1 MYAAGIDLGGTYT
14 KVAVISKRGKMA
26 GGTHFETQKF
36 KKFDS
41 WVEKSVSVIKNLLK
55 ENSIAGKDFVGVG
68 IGAPGHID
76 HKKGIIHTLVNIKGW
91 DNVHL
96 AKEFKKRMG
105 KPVYVDND
113 ANMMALGE
121 YAYGAAKGARNA
133 ICITL
138 GTGVGGGLILE
149 NKLYHGSFMAGGEIG
164 HMPVN
169 VEGPACACGGKACV
183 ESYVGNSYIVK
194 RTVEYLK
201 RHDKSILAR
210 WFKGKYH
217 QITPLDI
224 ANAAKSGDA
233 LAKQIW
239 DETGEY
245 LGICLAGVVNL
256 LDPEIVVVG
265 GGVAKAGGL
274 IFKPVRKTLKERVM
288 QIYSQR
294 VKVVP
299 AKLGNDGGLMGCAWQ
314 VFKHGKA

>member
-1 MYAAGIDLGGTYT
+1 
-14 KVAVISKRGKMA
+14 
-26 GGTHFETQKF
+26 
-36 KKFDS
+36 
-41 WVEKSVSVIKNLLK
+41 
-55 ENSIAGKDFVGVG
+55 
-68 IGAPGHID
+68 
-76 HKKGIIHTLVNIKGW
+76 
-91 DNVHL
+91 
-96 AKEFKKRMG
+96 
-105 KPVYVDND
+105 VYVDND

-149 NKLYHGSFMAGGEIG
+149 DKLYHGSFMAGGEIG

-201 RHDKSILAR
+201 SHDKSILAQ

-217 QITPLDI
+217 KITPLDI
-224 ANAAKSGDA
+224 ANAAKRGDA

-239 DETGEY
+239 SETGKY
-245 LGICLAGVVNL
+245 LGVCLAGVVNL

-265 GGVAKAGGL
+265 GGMAKAGGL
-274 IFKPVRKTLKERVM
+274 ILKPVRKTLQERVM
-288 QIYSQR
+288 QIYFQR
-294 VKVVP
+294 VKVVS
-299 AKLGNDGGLMGCAWQ
+299 AKLGNNGGLMGCAWQ